1 MQKEIL
7 RGGFSVFVLIVL
19 CFVLGLAGWAN
30 ALEEK
35 TKFPGRTITFIVPT
49 SPGGG
54 FDTNVR
60 ILAPFL
66 RKYLPDQPNVIVKNV
81 PGGSWRLGIMEMYKS
96 KPDGNTV
103 CIFNIPGNVVDQVT
117 GLAEYDLTKV
127 AWIGNITGTF
137 MVTALSPK
145 SKVRTLEDLR
155 KAPNLKT
162 GVVGLSSTTAL
173 ATLIAAEEMGF
184 KVKPINYDGS
194 TEALLSA
201 IRGDTDLVTFNFPS
215 IKRFIIDSKDLIP
228 FVVYSK
234 ERLKELPDTPT
245 IGEMGYEKLL
255 EVGGLENMVG
265 APPGTPGDFM
275 KVWRDAFDKALVD
288 PEFQKMI
295 RNQLKHEPTPL
306 NGDQT
311 AQKVN
316 AYIKT
321 YAKYKNFIMQYTT
334 K

>member
-1 MQKEIL
+1 MQREIL
-7 RGGFSVFVLIVL
+7 RRGFIFVLIVL
-19 CFVLGLAGWAN
+19 CSVPGWVGWAN
-30 ALEEK
+30 AAEERA
-35 TKFPGRTITFIVPT
+35 KFPAKTITFIVPT

-54 FDTNVR
+54 FDTNTR
-60 ILAPFL
+60 LLAPFL
-66 RKYLPDQPNVIVKNV
+66 RKNLPGEPNVVVKNV
-81 PGGSWRLGIMEMYKS
+81 PGAAWRLGVMEMVKS

-155 KAPNLKT
+155 KTPNLKT
-162 GVVGLSSTTAL
+162 GVVGLSSTASL
-173 ATLIAAEEMGF
+173 STLIAADEMGF

-215 IKRFIIDSKDLIP
+215 IKRFIIDSKELIP

-255 EVGGLENMVG
+255 EVVGLDNMVG
-265 APPGTPGDFM
+265 APPGTPGDVM

-288 PEFQKMI
+288 PEYQKMI

-311 AQKVN
+311 AQKIN
-316 AYIKT
+316 TYFKT
-321 YAKYKNFIMQYTT
+321 YAKYKNLIMQYTT

>member
-1 MQKEIL
+1 MQREIL
-7 RGGFSVFVLIVL
+7 RRGFVFAVVIL

-30 ALEEK
+30 AVEEK
-35 TKFPGRTITFIVPT
+35 AKFPAKTITFIVPT

-54 FDTNVR
+54 FDANAR
-60 ILAPFL
+60 LLAPFL

-81 PGGSWRLGIMEMYKS
+81 PGAAWRLGIMEMYKS

-117 GLAEYDLTKV
+117 GLAQYDLTKV
-127 AWIGNITGTF
+127 AWIGNITSTF

-145 SKVRTLEDLR
+145 TKVRTLEDLR
-155 KAPNLKT
+155 KATNLKT
-162 GVVGLSSTTAL
+162 GVVGLSSTASL

-215 IKRFIIDSKDLIP
+215 IKKFIVDSKDLIP
-228 FVVYSK
+228 FVVYS
-234 ERLKELPDTPT
+234 RARIKELPDTPT
-245 IGEMGYEKLL
+245 IIEMGYEKLL
-255 EVGGLENMVG
+255 EVVGLDNMIG
-265 APPGTPGDFM
+265 APPGTPADVV
-275 KVWRDAFDKALVD
+275 KIWHDAFDKAIAD

-295 RNQLKHEPTPL
+295 RNQLKHDPAPL

-316 AYIKT
+316 SYFKT
-321 YAKYKNFIMQYTT
+321 YAKYKELIMQYTT

>member
-1 MQKEIL
+1 MQREIL
-7 RGGFSVFVLIVL
+7 RRGFICVLIVL

-30 ALEEK
+30 AAEERA
-35 TKFPGRTITFIVPT
+35 KFPAKTITFIVPT

-54 FDTNVR
+54 FDTNTR
-60 ILAPFL
+60 LLAPFL
-66 RKYLPDQPNVIVKNV
+66 RRYLPDQPNVIVKNV
-81 PGGSWRLGIMEMYKS
+81 PGGSWRLGVMEMYKS

-155 KAPNLKT
+155 KTPNLKT
-162 GVVGLSSTTAL
+162 GVVGLSSTASL
-173 ATLIAAEEMGF
+173 STLIAAEEMGF

-215 IKRFIIDSKDLIP
+215 IKRFIIDSKELIP

-255 EVGGLENMVG
+255 EVVGLDNMVG
-265 APPGTPGDFM
+265 APPGTPGDVM

-288 PEFQKMI
+288 PEYQKMI

-311 AQKVN
+311 AQKIN
-316 AYIKT
+316 AYFKT
-321 YAKYKNFIMQYTT
+321 YAKYKNLIMQYTT

>member
-1 MQKEIL
+1 MQKETRK
-7 RGGFSVFVLIVL
+7 RGVGLVLIFFY
-19 CFVLGLAGWAN
+19 FVLGVAGWTN
-30 ALEEK
+30 AIEK
-35 TKFPGRTITFIVPT
+35 KAKFPSKTISFIVPT

-66 RKYLPDQPNVIVKNV
+66 RKYLPGQPNVIVKNV
-81 PGGSWRLGIMEMYKS
+81 PGGSWRLGVMEMYKS

-265 APPGTPGDFM
+265 APPGTPGDVM

-295 RNQLKHEPTPL
+295 RNQMKHEPTPL

-311 AQKVN
+311 VQKVN

>member
-19 CFVLGLAGWAN
+19 CFVLGFAGWAN

-35 TKFPGRTITFIVPT
+35 TKFPGKTITFIVPT

-66 RKYLPDQPNVIVKNV
+66 RKYLPGQPNVIIKNV
-81 PGGSWRLGIMEMYKS
+81 PGAAWRLGVMEMYKS

-103 CIFNIPGNVVDQVT
+103 CIFNIPGNVVDQIT
-117 GLAEYDLTKV
+117 GLAEYDVTKV

-145 SKVRTLEDLR
+145 SNYRTLEDLR

-162 GVVGLSSTTAL
+162 GVVGLTSTASL
-173 ATLIAAEEMGF
+173 ATLIAAQEMGF
-184 KVKPINYDGS
+184 KVKPINFDGS

-201 IRGDTDLVTFNFPS
+201 IRGDTNLVTFNFPS
-215 IKRFIIDSKDLIP
+215 IKRFLVDSKELIP
-228 FVVYSK
+228 FVVYAK
-234 ERLKELPDTPT
+234 ERLKELLDTPT
-245 IGEMGYEKLL
+245 IAELGYGNLL
-255 EVGGLENMVG
+255 EVVGLDNMVG
-265 APPGTPGDFM
+265 APPGTPADVI
-275 KVWRDAFDKALVD
+275 KVWRDAFDKAMVD
-288 PEFQKMI
+288 PEFQKMLT
-295 RNQLKHEPTPL
+295 NQLKHLPTPL

-311 AQKVN
+311 AKRVKD
-316 AYIKT
+316 YFKT
-321 YAKYKNFIMQYTT
+321 YGKYKDLIMQYTT